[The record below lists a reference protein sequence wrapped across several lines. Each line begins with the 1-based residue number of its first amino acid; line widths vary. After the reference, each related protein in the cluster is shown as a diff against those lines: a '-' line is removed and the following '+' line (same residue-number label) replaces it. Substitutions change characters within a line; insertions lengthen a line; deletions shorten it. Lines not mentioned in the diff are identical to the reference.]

1 MIIGR
6 AAVVGIGRGH
16 VIETDEIEI
25 AIVIAIDETIATGQV
40 VGSDV
45 TNALRVAR
53 FSYFG
58 CVLKQLKLVPDRSVG
73 KNLLF

>member
-1 MIIGR
+1 MITGR

-25 AIVIAIDETIATGQV
+25 AIVIGIEETIATDQV

-45 TNALRVAR
+45 TNALKVAR
-53 FSYFG
+53 FSSFG
-58 CVLKQLKLVPDRSVG
+58 CVLKKLELVLDISV
-73 KNLLF
+73 